1 MRAGRVKSFVPPAQ
15 IDPSPSHRLL
25 PFDRSVCRGVNWV
38 RVPLLRLDLNWTW
51 KSGTKQPG
59 GELGENRVNPVELS
73 AVWGMSQN
81 NIADLWIKS
90 LSSMLFVVSTIV
102 VYTRL
107 KVALL
112 LCVLLA
118 LIMDLIH
125 FLCVSK

>member
-38 RVPLLRLDLNWTW
+38 RVPLLWLDLNWTW

-102 VYTRL
+102 V
-107 KVALL
+107 
-112 LCVLLA
+112 
-118 LIMDLIH
+118 IPG
-125 FLCVSK
+125 